1 MVYLEFSCFS
11 STFWQFIYLNVSGET
26 HRQGWRAEWGVIWFG
41 NSRMKVR
48 DDVQMQMLFTII
60 ITWLFPFYILV
71 LKFVPL
77 QKKKNAKF
85 FPNKIMSV
93 FNIQLN
99 PWLWPPKGVLGCTEV
114 SVCQETV
121 SCSQADQQERIAEH
135 SSSYCSSFHS
145 SLHLTVQN
153 RDSLLNKKAN

>member
-1 MVYLEFSCFS
+1 
-11 STFWQFIYLNVSGET
+11 
-26 HRQGWRAEWGVIWFG
+26 
-41 NSRMKVR
+41 MKVR

-99 PWLWPPKGVLGCTEV
+99 P
-114 SVCQETV
+114 
-121 SCSQADQQERIAEH
+121 
-135 SSSYCSSFHS
+135 
-145 SLHLTVQN
+145 
-153 RDSLLNKKAN
+153 